1 MSKRAN
7 VEEIFKKYKDK
18 VYRLAISIVRNEK
31 DAEDIMQ
38 NTFIKIIDNLKSFRN
53 ESLISTWIYKIA
65 YNEALMY
72 LRKRRSQFNLSN
84 YIERQTKKKEL
95 GLFMN
100 WSKLPDEH
108 LLDGELKKRVDSAI
122 MQMPIKY
129 RMPLLLDSVEGM
141 PLKDISKILGLRI
154 NSLKTR
160 LHRAHRMINQEFS
173 GYLKDKQE
181 EEENANPRC
190 SIWNGFLYSYA
201 RGYLGKK
208 RKEAFN
214 KHIKGCPGC
223 ESFLKSYVK
232 AIQFTEGLSC
242 RDLPVEL
249 QNKIESF
256 VLELTKKKL

>member
-1 MSKRAN
+1 MPKRTE
-7 VEEIFKKYKDK
+7 VEEIFKEYKDK

-38 NTFIKIIDNLKSFRN
+38 NTFIKIMDNLKDFRN
-53 ESLISTWIYKIA
+53 ESRISTWIYKIA
-65 YNEALMY
+65 YNESLMY
-72 LRKRRSQFNLSN
+72 LRKKRSQYNLSN

-108 LLDGELKKRVDSAI
+108 LLDNELKARVDAAI

-141 PLKDISKILGLRI
+141 PLKDISEILELRM

-160 LHRAHRMINQEFS
+160 LHRAHHMINEEFS
-173 GYLKDKQE
+173 GYLKDKQGE
-181 EEENANPRC
+181 EDNNNPRC

-208 RKEAFN
+208 RKKAFE

-232 AIQFTEGLSC
+232 AIRFTEGLSC
-242 RDLPVEL
+242 QDLPVQL
-249 QNKIESF
+249 QDKIESF
-256 VLELTKKKL
+256 VLKLTKKKV